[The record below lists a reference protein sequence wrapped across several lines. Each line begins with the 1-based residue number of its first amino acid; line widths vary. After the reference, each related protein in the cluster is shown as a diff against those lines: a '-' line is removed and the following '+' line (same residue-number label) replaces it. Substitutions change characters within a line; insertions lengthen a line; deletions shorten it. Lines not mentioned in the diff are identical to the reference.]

1 MTSHVID
8 MNEGG
13 RAVTWTQD
21 LVPNLVS
28 RIGVMVSWYAAA
40 ITAPRPHH
48 LIALAEVGD
57 TGKAFASSPKWRRT
71 NGAYLRSIREHV
83 R

>member
-1 MTSHVID
+1 MTPHVVD

-28 RIGVMVSWYAAA
+28 RIGVMGELVC
-40 ITAPRPHH
+40 
-48 LIALAEVGD
+48 
-57 TGKAFASSPKWRRT
+57 RRDYC
-71 NGAYLRSIREHV
+71 A
-83 R
+83 

>member
-28 RIGVMVSWYAAA
+28 RIGVMGELVSS
-40 ITAPRPHH
+40 RQS
-48 LIALAEVGD
+48 LRLD
-57 TGKAFASSPKWRRT
+57 RT
-71 NGAYLRSIREHV
+71 T
-83 R
+83 